1 MDITGRVN
9 ERGKGEENRSWKYK
23 IMKKKYLRCS
33 RYRIEKDSEEENGKE
48 KKPRIRNSMIWNRNI
63 ERRQQRS
70 AAAGRP

>member
-1 MDITGRVN
+1 
-9 ERGKGEENRSWKYK
+9 
-23 IMKKKYLRCS
+23 MKKKYLRCS
-33 RYRIEKDSEEENGKE
+33 RYRIEKEEEEENGKE